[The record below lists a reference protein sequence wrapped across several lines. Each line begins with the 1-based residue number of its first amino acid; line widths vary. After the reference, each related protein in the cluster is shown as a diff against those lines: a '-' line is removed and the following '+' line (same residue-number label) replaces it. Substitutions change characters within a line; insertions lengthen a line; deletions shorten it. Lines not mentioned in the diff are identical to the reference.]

1 MLYPVME
8 SGDHPDCEPIDV
20 TERGIVIEL
29 IPLPENAP
37 LSIVVRLPGKDKDV
51 TLLHPASAPP
61 PIILVLELS
70 DTLDLP
76 TGTIIS
82 LVKEAL
88 YRHPPSEA

>member
-1 MLYPVME
+1 M
-8 SGDHPDCEPIDV
+8 
-20 TERGIVIEL
+20 RGIVIEV

-37 LSIVVRLPGKDKDV
+37 LSIVVSPLGKDKDV
-51 TLLHPASAPP
+51 TLLHPDSAPL
-61 PIILVLELS
+61 PIILVPECR

-88 YRHPPSEA
+88 YRHPPSDA